1 MRPYLH
7 LVAADLADDAR
18 SAAAEQ
24 SLLSSAPNRSRGQ
37 PSGDRVK
44 TVLLIA
50 AALAS
55 VLVAVV
61 AAKSLLLG
69 NQKQISPVQASR

>member
-7 LVAADLADDAR
+7 LVAADLAEEAR
-18 SAAAEQ
+18 SAATES
-24 SLLSSAPNRSRGQ
+24 SLLPSANRSSSQ
-37 PSGDRVK
+37 PNGDRVK

-61 AAKSLLLG
+61 AARSLLLG
-69 NQKQISPVQASR
+69 NQKQASPVQAAR